1 MRPLVV
7 FSGQGVARAD
17 GFNLTRR
24 AKALPELR
32 PLLTRLGR
40 ADRQNLDALIEAAVA
55 SGAPPIE
62 WVRGLRELCLK
73 ERRSTHRKLAH
84 QETLGAVAAT
94 SVGRVVVHCTANL
107 DGLTTTFLA
116 RDYGA
121 RWAPFGGVASVDD
134 VLDDVVTVSGAGAGL
149 LHFPLHGEICLY
161 VSEEDG
167 TRMRTA
173 YHHPNADA
181 DGTPWVSSLVV
192 GPGRGLDRVERN
204 LPSSRLALELITG
217 LLRGGDV
224 AVAGRSLG
232 AFEPADFLVMGYGA
246 SERGSRPNHPFE
258 RLVSELAGSRDPEA
272 SVWTSL
278 LYQPTTPRPVR
289 EWFDQNGFTVVSYGD
304 GELASRVAASLG
316 EEQCVAATQ

>member
-32 PLLTRLGR
+32 PLLTRLER
-40 ADRQNLDALIEAAVA
+40 SDRQNLDALVQAAVA
-55 SGAPPIE
+55 AGTPPIE

-84 QETLGAVAAT
+84 QETLAAIAAAST
-94 SVGRVVVHCTANL
+94 GRVVVHGTANL

-121 RWAPFGGVASVDD
+121 RWAPYGGVAS
-134 VLDDVVTVSGAGAGL
+134 LDDVVDDMATVCGAGAGL
-149 LHFPLHGEICLY
+149 LHVPLHGEICLY
-161 VSEEDG
+161 LSEEDR

-173 YHHPNADA
+173 YHHPSADA

-192 GPGRGLDRVERN
+192 GPGRGLDRVEKN
-204 LPSSRLALELITG
+204 LPSSGLALELIGG
-217 LLRGGDV
+217 LLRGGEVV
-224 AVAGRSLG
+224 AGGRSLG
-232 AFEPADFLVMGYGA
+232 AFEPADLLVLGYGA
-246 SERGSRPNHPFE
+246 SDRGSRPLHPFE
-258 RLVSELAGSRDPEA
+258 RIVSRLSVARDPDA
-272 SVWTSL
+272 SLWTSL
-278 LYQPTTPRPVR
+278 VYGPTTPRHVL
-289 EWFDQNGFTVVSYGD
+289 EWFSRNGFEVVPYGD
-304 GELASRVAASLG
+304 GELASRVSALLG
-316 EEQCVAATQ
+316 GEPCIAATQ